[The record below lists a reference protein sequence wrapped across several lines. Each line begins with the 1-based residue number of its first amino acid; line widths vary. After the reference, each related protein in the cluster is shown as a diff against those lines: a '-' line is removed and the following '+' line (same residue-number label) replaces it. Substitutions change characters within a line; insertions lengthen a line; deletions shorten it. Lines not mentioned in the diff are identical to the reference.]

1 MFHDFDSYFLQV
13 DLEYPDSLH
22 LDHRDYPLAPE
33 KLTITKDMLSE
44 ETRRFF
50 DDFNISFS
58 SQTRLTQTVL
68 PKTNYVTHV
77 KNLQFYME
85 QGLVLKK
92 IHRAVKFYQSCW
104 MATYIKTNTLKRIEA
119 QNKFEKDFFKLLIN
133 R

>member
-1 MFHDFDSYFLQV
+1 MILTLNFLQV

-22 LDHRDYPLAPE
+22 LGHRDYPLAPE

-44 ETRRFF
+44 ETRQFF
-50 DDFNISFS
+50 DDFNISYS

-77 KNLQFYME
+77 KNLQFYIE

-92 IHRAVKFYQSCW
+92 IHRAVTFYQSSW
-104 MATYIKTNTLKRIEA
+104 MAEYIKTNTMKRIQA

>member
-1 MFHDFDSYFLQV
+1 M
-13 DLEYPDSLH
+13 
-22 LDHRDYPLAPE
+22 APE

-58 SQTRLTQTVL
+58 PQTRLTQTVL

-92 IHRAVKFYQSCW
+92 IHRAVKFYQSSW
-104 MATYIKTNTLKRIEA
+104 MAAYIKTNTLKRIQA